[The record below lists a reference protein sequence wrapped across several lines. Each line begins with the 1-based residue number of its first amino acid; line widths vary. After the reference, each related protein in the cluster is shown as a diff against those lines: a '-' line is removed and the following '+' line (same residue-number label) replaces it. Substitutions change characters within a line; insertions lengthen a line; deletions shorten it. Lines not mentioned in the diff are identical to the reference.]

1 MSSNDFPVN
10 RNKCAVIATVKN
22 NPYMREEI
30 IKTIHRYLIGTRWY
44 NYTECAGCFQKN
56 YFSVNK

>member
-22 NPYMREEI
+22 NPYMREKIMKI
-30 IKTIHRYLIGTRWY
+30 IDRYLIGTR
-44 NYTECAGCFQKN
+44 
-56 YFSVNK
+56 